1 MTPID
6 LLLWAG
12 AFLVA
17 SVPVGIGVLH
27 RADCSGDAEVNRR
40 KLKVCADRERLELSR
55 VIDLDS
61 GDLID
66 GVCQIAYTYD
76 GDNRAVVVLTFLAD
90 MVEFEAGGPPVP
102 LPGYFIPPP
111 ALICPKCG
119 RAAGLSKKRT
129 APGEP
134 IMAACAPCH
143 YQWIDTGNFPL

>member
-1 MTPID
+1 M
-6 LLLWAG
+6 
-12 AFLVA
+12 
-17 SVPVGIGVLH
+17 
-27 RADCSGDAEVNRR
+27 NRR

-90 MVEFEAGGPPVP
+90 MVEFEAGGSQSLPP
-102 LPGYFIPPP
+102 YFNPPP
-111 ALICPKCG
+111 APTCPKCG
-119 RAAGLSKKRT
+119 RGAGLSKKRT

-143 YQWIDTGNFPL
+143 YQWIDTGDFPL